1 MNLLNKN
8 EVAMKLHMTTQTF
21 LRHLRLDW
29 TDFPESFPLT
39 NSSNAQR
46 VWIEPD
52 IDDWVLKKD
61 KIILN
66 HTRNELK
73 NESFSSQDLL

>member
-21 LRHLRLDW
+21 MRHLRTDW
-29 TDFPESFPLT
+29 LDFPESFPLT
-39 NSSNAQR
+39 NSSNAPR

-52 IDDWVLKKD
+52 IDDWILVKRQNYFNSHKD
-61 KIILN
+61 
-66 HTRNELK
+66 
-73 NESFSSQDLL
+73 

>member
-1 MNLLNKN
+1 
-8 EVAMKLHMTTQTF
+8 MKLHMTTQTF

-52 IDDWVLKKD
+52 IDDWVLKK
-61 KIILN
+61 K
-66 HTRNELK
+66 TRL
-73 NESFSSQDLL
+73 S

>member
-1 MNLLNKN
+1 MNLLNKT

-29 TDFPESFPLT
+29 TDFPEPFTLT

-52 IDDWVLKKD
+52 IDDWVLKKRQD
-61 KIILN
+61 Y
-66 HTRNELK
+66 LK
-73 NESFSSQDLL
+73 SHKE